1 MSLLKKIG
9 IGTGIGVVVLG
20 LGYLGYKKLRGKKED
35 SEECKFDKEFDK
47 KCIPTKEQLMQLIRE
62 DEEIIKNLE
71 TLHYSED
78 AIAPFRKSVEERK
91 ALLKE
96 LMK

>member
-9 IGTGIGVVVLG
+9 IGTGIGVIVLG
-20 LGYLGYKKLRGKKED
+20 LGYLGYKKLRGKKSED
-35 SEECKFDKEFDK
+35 SEVKNEG
-47 KCIPTKEQLMQLIRE
+47 CIPTKEELSRLIQE
-62 DEEIIKNLE
+62 DEKIIKDLE

-96 LMK
+96 LIK

>member
-1 MSLLKKIG
+1 MSLVKNIAIG
-9 IGTGIGVVVLG
+9 VGSVVVLG

-35 SEECKFDKEFDK
+35 SEIKEEC
-47 KCIPTKEQLMQLIRE
+47 CIPTKEELSRLIKE

>member
-20 LGYLGYKKLRGKKED
+20 LGYLGYKKLRGKKE
-35 SEECKFDKEFDK
+35 ETENKED
-47 KCIPTKEQLMQLIRE
+47 CIPTKEELSRLIKE
-62 DEEIIKNLE
+62 DEKIIKDLE

>member
-20 LGYLGYKKLRGKKED
+20 LGYLGYKKFRGKKED

-47 KCIPTKEQLMQLIRE
+47 KCIPTKEQLMQLIKE

-71 TLHYSED
+71 TLHYDESY
-78 AIAPFRKSVEERK
+78 IKPFRDSVAER
-91 ALLKE
+91 LEMLKN
-96 LMK
+96 MK

>member
-1 MSLLKKIG
+1 MDIRNY
-9 IGTGIGVVVLG
+9 V
-20 LGYLGYKKLRGKKED
+20 GKKEETENK
-35 SEECKFDKEFDK
+35 EEC
-47 KCIPTKEQLMQLIRE
+47 CIPTKEELIRLIQE

-78 AIAPFRKSVEERK
+78 AIAPFRKSAEERK